1 MKQEEILQQVK
12 DGRLSIEEASTLL
25 KGIEDIGYAAIDL
38 SRQKRNGFPEI
49 IYGEGKNIEQL
60 IGIITAMNEHKT
72 AILATR
78 VNAEK
83 GEALSLAFPE
93 GVYEPLGR
101 TSSLTQSHQNMNT
114 TSQSL
119 QRVQAT
125 FLLPKKRLSLR
136 RHSEITSNV
145 FTTSE
150 LREFT
155 ASSIVSKTSKALAS

>member
-83 GEALSLAFPE
+83 GEALKQTFPKASMNLSD
-93 GVYEPLGR
+93 VP
-101 TSSLTQSHQNMNT
+101 SSLTQSHQNMNT
-114 TSQSL
+114 TSQS
-119 QRVQAT
+119 
-125 FLLPKKRLSLR
+125 
-136 RHSEITSNV
+136 
-145 FTTSE
+145 
-150 LREFT
+150 
-155 ASSIVSKTSKALAS
+155 

>member
-60 IGIITAMNEHKT
+60 IGIISAMNEHKT

-101 TSSLTQSHQNMNT
+101 TFVLNPIAPKHEHYIAVVTAG
-114 TSQSL
+114 TSDIP
-119 QRVQAT
+119 VAEEAAVTAET
-125 FLLPKKRLSLR
+125 FGNHVKR
-136 RHSEITSNV
+136 I
-145 FTTSE
+145 
-150 LREFT
+150 
-155 ASSIVSKTSKALAS
+155 

>member
-12 DGRLSIEEASTLL
+12 DGRLSIEEASSLL

-49 IYGEGKNIEQL
+49 IYGEGKNIEKKQ
-60 IGIITAMNEHKT
+60 
-72 AILATR
+72 
-78 VNAEK
+78 
-83 GEALSLAFPE
+83 LSL
-93 GVYEPLGR
+93 L
-101 TSSLTQSHQNMNT
+101 
-114 TSQSL
+114 
-119 QRVQAT
+119 
-125 FLLPKKRLSLR
+125 

-150 LREFT
+150 LRGFT

>member
-38 SRQKRNGFPEI
+38 SRQKRNGFQKSSMVKE
-49 IYGEGKNIEQL
+49 KNIEQL

-83 GEALSLAFPE
+83 GKLSPLLSLKASMNLSDVP
-93 GVYEPLGR
+93 
-101 TSSLTQSHQNMNT
+101 SSLTQSHQNMNT

-119 QRVQAT
+119 QLVQAT
-125 FLLPKKRLSLR
+125 FLLPKKRLSLLK
-136 RHSEITSNV
+136 HSEITSNV
-145 FTTSE
+145 FTTLE

-155 ASSIVSKTSKALAS
+155 AFSIASKTSKALAS